1 VAGGSDVP
9 FSVRPDRESAACGDV
24 CDEVPA
30 GRHDRTRE
38 AQDESV
44 QNNVARMSSE
54 ADVWARW

>member
-30 GRHDRTRE
+30 GRHEGRTMWPACHLRLTLGTLVTFE
-38 AQDESV
+38 V
-44 QNNVARMSSE
+44 R
-54 ADVWARW
+54 